1 MTIEKELLTL
11 ASCPMQYFWI
21 PSISLLLVLT
31 FPCENCKIKKVKEVL
46 HNSFQIETRDV
57 IKYLASVVSPN
68 VFLHW
73 WLRTTEAQKTA
84 FGLVLFHVATTSTHS
99 ISFSVPERFSR
110 RENVWFRI
118 FEISGCGVQ
127 NSRIC
132 KFKSRFLLLELLTS
146 KVYM

>member
-31 FPCENCKIKKVKEVL
+31 FLWKNRKIKKVKEVL

-57 IKYLASVVSPN
+57 IKCLASVVSPN

-146 KVYM
+146 KV